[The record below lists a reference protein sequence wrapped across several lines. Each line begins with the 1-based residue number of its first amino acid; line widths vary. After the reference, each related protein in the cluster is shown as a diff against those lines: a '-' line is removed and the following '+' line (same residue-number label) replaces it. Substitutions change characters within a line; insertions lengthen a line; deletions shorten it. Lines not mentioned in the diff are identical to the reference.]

1 VSVAKLTIDVERPT
15 AHDAELVSGLGWDT
29 SDPDGA
35 HARIDKALDAER
47 VTRKFFEGL
56 NQHYPSARSRKQRP
70 GSPHRPP
77 DLTALREASSRDRP

>member
-56 NQHYPSARSRKQRP
+56 NQHYQRLLAAVTKA
-70 GSPHRPP
+70 GESSSP
-77 DLTALREASSRDRP
+77 A